1 MKKAHCLHLDVK
13 KKGFT
18 LIELL
23 VVVAIIGILAA
34 VGVVAY
40 NGYTKAAKK
49 AVTKKQFYTY
59 VNLIKST
66 LAECYLGNDYVK
78 LMNKRPVRQ
87 IPDKKYYN
95 FDCKLP
101 SDSLTSS
108 IMTHIRN
115 LDWVNPY
122 AANSGAGRKSKT
134 GWGWGHVFSEGPKG
148 AIVYWVK
155 KNPATGRNNII
166 YVETKY
172 DDSNEPRWCK
182 KNCVTLSEEIID
194 NRKF

>member
-1 MKKAHCLHLDVK
+1 MKS
-13 KKGFT
+13 KGFT

-40 NGYTKAAKK
+40 NGYTKATKK
-49 AVTKKQFYTY
+49 AVTKNQFHTY
-59 VNLIKST
+59 VNFIKST
-66 LAECYLGNDYVK
+66 IAMCRLGNDYVK
-78 LMNKRPVRQ
+78 LMKKEPVRQ

-101 SDSLTSS
+101 SSSLTSS
-108 IMTHIRN
+108 IRIHIQN
-115 LDWVNPY
+115 SDWVNPY
-122 AANSGAGRKSKT
+122 AANSGGGQKSKT
-134 GWGWGHVFSEGPKG
+134 GWGWGTVFSQGPKG

-155 KNPATGRNNII
+155 KNPATGKNNII

-194 NRKF
+194 DR

>member
-1 MKKAHCLHLDVK
+1 MNHRA
-13 KKGFT
+13 FT

-40 NGYTKAAKK
+40 NGYTGAAKK
-49 AVTKKQFYTY
+49 AVTKNQFHTY
-59 VNLIKST
+59 VSFIKST
-66 LAECYLGNDYVK
+66 IAECRLGNDYVK
-78 LMNKRPVRQ
+78 LMKKEPVRQ

-122 AANSGAGRKSKT
+122 ANNSESKT
-134 GWGWGHVFSEGPKG
+134 GWGFGHVFSQGPKG

-155 KNPATGRNNII
+155 NNPATGRNNII